1 MLIEEEW
8 ILEGLTP
15 WVDSVDDGEINLVYV
30 DGTQDDEAIIEA
42 F

>member
-15 WVDSVDDGEINLVYV
+15 WVDCEEESNVNLVHV
-30 DGTQDDEAIIEA
+30 DGI
-42 F
+42 